1 MRDGEASKE
10 LGKEGMAG
18 VRGGYNMYVHGGSE
32 KAHLRRESGGP
43 VEAGRDKGLG
53 KRLWSQDSDL
63 KW

>member
-1 MRDGEASKE
+1 MCG
-10 LGKEGMAG
+10 
-18 VRGGYNMYVHGGSE
+18 GGYNMYVHGGSE

-43 VEAGRDKGLG
+43 VEAGRDKGLR

>member
-1 MRDGEASKE
+1 M
-10 LGKEGMAG
+10 
-18 VRGGYNMYVHGGSE
+18 VRLLKNLERRAWQVCGGGYNMYVHGGSE